1 MKEEFSQLSLMTPVK
16 EAKHEDTLN
25 EHPIRSLNLES
36 VEEDDDCDEF
46 AKYEI
51 RRADSGVRD
60 NEIIISIGNI
70 KKPQSEPNQTNPTN
84 SVEALQSS
92 NNKKRKYEEVLRCE
106 MTMVK
111 NEPKDMRHSCT
122 SLRISYS
129 ASYKEKIMR
138 LAQGLGIRKV
148 SIELGIHE
156 NQIRNWLRKGAM
168 RKTGSGRK
176 PGFPDIEKR
185 LYAWIFHKREKS
197 RLVSVKS
204 AQVKAFQI
212 AKQMEIDSDFKCSRG
227 WIKNFFTRYNLV
239 LRKRTHKASFNETT
253 QKDIMSFIA
262 EVKKLI
268 ESHNYPLKAILN
280 MDETP
285 IFFECS
291 REKTI
296 EIRGILIF
304 IVKILLK

>member
-1 MKEEFSQLSLMTPVK
+1 
-16 EAKHEDTLN
+16 
-25 EHPIRSLNLES
+25 
-36 VEEDDDCDEF
+36 
-46 AKYEI
+46 
-51 RRADSGVRD
+51 
-60 NEIIISIGNI
+60 
-70 KKPQSEPNQTNPTN
+70 
-84 SVEALQSS
+84 
-92 NNKKRKYEEVLRCE
+92 
-106 MTMVK
+106 
-111 NEPKDMRHSCT
+111 
-122 SLRISYS
+122 
-129 ASYKEKIMR
+129 MR

-176 PGFPDIEKR
+176 PGFPDIQKR
-185 LYAWIFHKREKS
+185 LYEWISIKEKNLNLY
-197 RLVSVKS
+197 RLNLLKL
-204 AQVKAFQI
+204 KLFQI

-227 WIKNFFTRYNLV
+227 WIRNFFTRYNLV

-262 EVKKLI
+262 EVKNLI

-304 IVKILLK
+304 IVKILLKQVLKVLAY

>member
-1 MKEEFSQLSLMTPVK
+1 MDRLNTITPVKEEFSQLSLRTPVK
-16 EAKHEDTLN
+16 EAKHEDTVN
-25 EHPIRSLNLES
+25 EHPIRSLKLES
-36 VEEDDDCDEF
+36 LEDDDDCDEF

-70 KKPQSEPNQTNPTN
+70 KKPQSEPNQTNQAN
-84 SVEALQSS
+84 SAEALQST
-92 NNKKRKYEEVLRCE
+92 NNKKRKLDELLRCE
-106 MTMVK
+106 MTIVK
-111 NEPKDMRHSCT
+111 NESKDMRHSCT

-129 ASYKEKIMR
+129 AEYKEKVMR

-185 LYAWIFHKREKS
+185 LYQWIFNKREKS
-197 RLVSVKS
+197 RPVSVKS

-212 AKQMEIDSDFKCSRG
+212 AQQMDTDSDFKCSRG
-227 WIKNFFTRYNLV
+227 WIRNFFTRYNLV
-239 LRKRTHKASFNETT
+239 LRKRTHQASFNETT
-253 QKDIMSFIA
+253 QEDIKSFIA

-268 ESHNYPLKAILN
+268 ESNYPLKAILN

-296 EIRGILIF
+296 EIRGI
-304 IVKILLK
+304 